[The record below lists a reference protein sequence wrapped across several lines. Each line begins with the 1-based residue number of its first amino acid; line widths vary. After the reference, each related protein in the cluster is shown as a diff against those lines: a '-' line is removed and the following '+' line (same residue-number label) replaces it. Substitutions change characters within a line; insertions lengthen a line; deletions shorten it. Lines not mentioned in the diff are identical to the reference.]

1 MHDITSVTEQRVL
14 DLVTRTIAFVD
25 TDAAFGPEHPRTVVS
40 KARLAAMSMA
50 FCIEDDHAVTAAVR
64 AGDASGATA

>member
-25 TDAAFGPEHPRTVVS
+25 TEAAFGPEHPRTVVS
-40 KARLAAMSMA
+40 KARLAAMTMA
-50 FCIEDDHAVTAAVR
+50 FCTEDEDAVTAFVR
-64 AGDASGATA
+64 GRDALGATA